1 MRLTTIAIAAL
12 LSLSACD
19 SDHEKMIKAKEKFI
33 QETIQED
40 WRSGIPLDALA
51 KARQFC
57 IATATLRGCEVVQQ
71 QMEDISAS
79 LATCRIDQHSTLCK
93 VVVRAISKHPIV
105 TLLPN
110 AEAQK
115 LPNNPW
121 YWNLPTAALEA
132 HASNFEYRRES
143 ASWWWQAW
151 GSYILSCIAL
161 LFMVYGGWFWWSEN
175 EKEKQQ
181 RAAALACQREA
192 LIAQEKARRLR
203 EEQMRAETEMLAELE
218 RQAAIKEQERIKA
231 EALAEQ
237 VRLTAAWLAEQQ
249 AAEKAA
255 KEAEEQNEAARL
267 LEIEFTPSKPK
278 RRKNAPSSK

>member
-1 MRLTTIAIAAL
+1 MRLSTIAIAAL

-33 QETIQED
+33 QESIRED

-51 KARQFC
+51 QARQLC

-71 QMEDISAS
+71 QLKDISTSFAS
-79 LATCRIDQHSTLCK
+79 CRADQRSTLCQA
-93 VVVRAISKHPIV
+93 VVRAISKHPIV

-121 YWNLPTAALEA
+121 YGNLPTAALDA
-132 HASNFEYRRES
+132 HASNFKYRRES

-161 LFMVYGGWFWWSEN
+161 LFMVYGGWFWWSEK

-181 RAAALACQREA
+181 RAAAIERQRVAQIE
-192 LIAQEKARRLR
+192 QEKERRFR
-203 EEQMRAETEMLAELE
+203 KEQMRADVERLAELE
-218 RQAAIKEQERIKA
+218 RQTAIEEQELIKA
-231 EALAEQ
+231 GYLAKQE
-237 VRLTAAWLAEQQ
+237 RLAAEKLAEQQ
-249 AAEKAA
+249 ATEAAA
-255 KEAEEQNEAARL
+255 KLAAEQAEAASL
-267 LEIEFTPSKPK
+267 LEAVFTPSKPK
-278 RRKNAPSSK
+278 RRKRATSSQ